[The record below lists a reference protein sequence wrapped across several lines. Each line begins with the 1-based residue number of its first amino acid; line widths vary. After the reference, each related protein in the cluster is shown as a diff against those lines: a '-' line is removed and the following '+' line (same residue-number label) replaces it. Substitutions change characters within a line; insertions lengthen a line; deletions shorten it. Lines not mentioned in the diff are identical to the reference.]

1 MVCNYS
7 KIAKIIYKAKLNI
20 LLNFMQA
27 QKNFSWAIYLNEV
40 VAPTQNKVKS
50 KKVVS
55 N

>member
-1 MVCNYS
+1 MMCNYS
-7 KIAKIIYKAKLNI
+7 KIEKIIYKEKLNT

-40 VAPTQNKVKS
+40 VVLTQNKVKS
-50 KKVVS
+50 KKIVS